1 MKMFQA
7 TELACPHCS
16 TKNQLSGIRVPKD
29 FEMHQTIIKCWNEPN
44 GCMKEFAVNVKTQIF
59 TSLTKD
65 QVVEKMVHDQKLKE
79 QQGANPN

>member
-1 MKMFQA
+1 
-7 TELACPHCS
+7 
-16 TKNQLSGIRVPKD
+16 
-29 FEMHQTIIKCWNEPN
+29 MHQTIIKCWNEPN